1 MPKGPWERS
10 EISELSSQLERLN
23 TKLSKLEDIQED
35 MVTELREINE
45 SQINT
50 SKIVG
55 KLGTPLWILTFLAL
69 GAFWKMGWA
78 HKFWYDLVSF
88 F

>member
-1 MPKGPWERS
+1 MKKGPWERS
-10 EISELSSQLERLN
+10 EISELSSQFEHLN
-23 TKLSKLEDIQED
+23 SRLSKLEDIQED
-35 MVTELREINE
+35 IVTKLNEINE

-69 GAFWKMGWA
+69 GAF
-78 HKFWYDLVSF
+78 
-88 F
+88 